1 MKNVILYIPGSHGSF
16 LKFLFDCYDRGK
28 VFEFKTTETGNWH
41 AMRSQVYDT
50 VCFDMANDHQRK
62 IYASLTG
69 DHEEYRIVFNT
80 LEDFYYILQCV
91 IDRGGNL
98 CRHSGIELLEQS
110 LDAYEKEYKVKTT
123 YRQTIKD
130 LYRYNDSRVPRF
142 ILRNLFILIFITHF
156 NHNCWKLNNEFKSH
170 GSNLIGL
177 DEILQYKKLKHRLD
191 LIFGRSLDFQDVH
204 RHLLENNKPYAQRKK
219 VREIINAVET
229 GKDISIQGLNIIS
242 EAYICF
248 YFEKKHYSI
257 NFALANDFFKT
268 TKDIKMYIDHYPS
281 YMRKPN
287 NLFLEHWKIYNV
299 K

>member
-16 LKFLFDCYDRGK
+16 LKFLFDCYDQDK
-28 VFEFKTTETGNWH
+28 VLGFKTTETGNWH
-41 AMRSQVYDT
+41 AMRSQVHDT
-50 VCFDMANDHQRK
+50 VCFDMANDNQRK
-62 IYASLTG
+62 KYASLTG

-80 LEDFYYILQCV
+80 LEDFYYILQCF
-91 IDRGGNL
+91 IDRGGHL

-110 LDAYEKEYKVKTT
+110 LDAYEKEYKVETS

-130 LYRYNDSRVPRF
+130 FYGYNGSSVPRF

-156 NHNCWKLNNEFKSH
+156 NHNCWKLNNELKSH

-177 DEILQYKKLKHRLD
+177 DEILQYKKLKQRLD

-204 RHLLENNKPYAQRKK
+204 RHLLENNKPYAQREK

-229 GKDISIQGLNIIS
+229 GKDIPIQGLNTIS

-248 YFEKKHYSI
+248 YFEKKYYSI
-257 NFALANDFFKT
+257 NFNLANDFFKT

-281 YMRKPN
+281 YMTRPN
-287 NLFLEHWKIYNV
+287 NLFLQHWRIY
-299 K
+299 KK